1 MNANFIEL
9 KSYMQQHIV
18 GQSKLIDRLII
29 GILCG
34 GHLLIEGLP
43 GLAKTRSVQS
53 LANGLDLDFQRIQ
66 FTPDL
71 IPGDITGSD
80 IFVPQDGQF
89 RYLEG
94 PLFNDIIL
102 ADEINRAPPKV
113 QSALLE
119 AMQENQITVGGITRP
134 LSPLFMVIATQN
146 PIEHEGTYP
155 LPEAQLDR
163 FFMKI
168 NIDYPNTDDELA
180 ILKMDQQHLQSKKDE
195 KTSKTKSDSSLLSA
209 KLILEARDQ
218 VSAIYMD
225 EMLERYIVTLVSA
238 TRNPGQWDNELAET
252 LKRGA
257 SPRATLALAQAARA
271 HAFLSQRDFVEPGD
285 IVETAADILRHRI
298 ALSFMAH
305 GNNLNS
311 DTIIKRILE
320 CVPIP

>member
-305 GNNLNS
+305 GNSLNS
-311 DTIIKRILE
+311 DAIIKRILE

>member
-1 MNANFIEL
+1 MNAHFLEL
-9 KSYMQQHIV
+9 KSYMQQHII
-18 GQSKLIDRLII
+18 GQAKLIDRLII

-34 GHLLIEGLP
+34 GHLLIEGMP

-53 LANGLDLDFQRIQ
+53 LANGLDLGFQRIQ

-119 AMQENQITVGGITRP
+119 AMQEKQITVGGVTRP

-168 NIDYPNTDDELA
+168 NIDYPGIEDEIK
-180 ILKMDQQHLQSKKDE
+180 ILKIEQQRLQNNNANNA
-195 KTSKTKSDSSLLSA
+195 SKTKPVSTSLSA
-209 KLILEARDQ
+209 KQILEARQQ
-218 VSAIYMD
+218 VCTIYMD
-225 EMLERYIVTLVSA
+225 EMLERYIVTLVNA
-238 TRNPGQWDNELAET
+238 TRNPGHWDNDLKET
-252 LKRGA
+252 LNRGA

-285 IVETAADILRHRI
+285 IIETAPDILRHRI

-305 GNNLNS
+305 GNGFDSN
-311 DTIIKRILE
+311 TIVKRIIE